1 MSWNRLDPGLRQAI
15 AAALT
20 PAQLEAFTLELAGY
34 GSRAI
39 AQALDLSRSSVL
51 SRLENA
57 HRRLLHA
64 GLRQDGSGRWFLED
78 A

>member
-1 MSWNRLDPGLRQAI
+1 MSWKTLDPSLQEAV
-15 AAALT
+15 AAVLT

-57 HRRLLHA
+57 HRRLLQA
-64 GLRQDGSGRWFLED
+64 GLRQDGSGRWHLED